1 MVQANEMINLLLTLA
16 GTALFIVF
24 SRGYARPPFRLLYLG
39 FVCVLLASLFTVLE
53 GLFWFSMFNILEHGS
68 LMLAGFFF
76 LAEVVR
82 LVRMEDKP

>member
-16 GTALFIVF
+16 GTILFIVF

-39 FVCVLLASLFTVLE
+39 FMLVLLASLFTVLE
-53 GLFWFSMFNILEHGS
+53 GLFWFSVFNILEHAS

-76 LAEVVR
+76 LGEVVR
-82 LVRMEDKP
+82 LIRQENRA